1 MRNFEDSKLGF
12 HQAMDNIKDKFA
24 KILHYRLITRKIRT
38 NSMQPGQKSHSLEE
52 GGGRQ
57 TPKEN
62 FPGKQDYLKRKC
74 KAVDPDKAQE
84 TAPNHGR
91 AGPSTTTD
99 LEDVVVIHGREDDSG
114 V

>member
-1 MRNFEDSKLGF
+1 
-12 HQAMDNIKDKFA
+12 
-24 KILHYRLITRKIRT
+24 
-38 NSMQPGQKSHSLEE
+38 MQPGQKSHSLEE